1 MATNVIKIKRS
12 TGTSAPSSLNAGE
25 LAFTGGGGTAGNN
38 GQRLFIGDPANSNAV
53 TVIGGNYFTSLMDHA
68 HGTTTASSAL
78 IVDSSSSVTQLR
90 TPALYLG
97 ASGSD
102 TLVSSTAAE
111 LNLIDGSSAGTIVNS
126 KAVIYGSGGQVNAT
140 TLQIGGTSITSTA
153 AELNKL
159 DGVNSTTAELNITDG
174 STSATSTTL
183 VDAD

>member
-12 TGTSAPSSLNAGE
+12 TGTAAPGSLNAGE

-53 TVIGGNYFTSLMDHA
+53 TVIGGNYFAGLMDHA
-68 HGTTTASSAL
+68 HGTTTASSAI
-78 IVDSSSSVTQLR
+78 IVDSAKSATQLR
-90 TPALYLG
+90 TPALYIG

-126 KAVIYGSGGQVNAT
+126 KALIYGSGGQVNAT
-140 TLQIGGTSITSTA
+140 ILQVAGTSITST
-153 AELNKL
+153 LSKRN
-159 DGVNSTTAELNITDG
+159 
-174 STSATSTTL
+174 
-183 VDAD
+183 